1 MSTEKTWQEFYK
13 KHQGVYSSGH
23 FTDRTDPDAIIANEY
38 QILYREEILTYSGK
52 AKIAVELGCGNQPV
66 FEVLNAFKEIWY
78 TDIST
83 EALVD
88 AQARYN
94 LLAKKEPVTTTVHF
108 QQMNI
113 EKLEFE
119 DQSIDVVFNTRAPHR
134 DETSKALVRALK
146 KGGVYIYQ
154 TIGEQDVMDF
164 KLLLKSGRFYDDYL
178 QKGLTRFEHVKQS
191 LVDAGFDQRHVTL
204 VFDKKFKSYFESKQA
219 LKEKLWLLVG
229 DHDFESAEN
238 VAILDEYCRT
248 HQHNGKIFVENH
260 RIIIK
265 AER

>member
-1 MSTEKTWQEFYK
+1 MSTEKTWQQFYQ
-13 KHQGVYSSGH
+13 KHQGVYSGGH
-23 FTDRTDPDAIIANEY
+23 FTDRTDPDGLIANEY
-38 QILYREEILTYSGK
+38 QILYRDEILKYSGK
-52 AKIAVELGCGNQPV
+52 SKIAVELGCGNQPV

-83 EALVD
+83 EALNS
-88 AQARYN
+88 AEGKYN
-94 LLAKKEPVTTTVHF
+94 TAIKGDGVSSIVHF

-119 DQSIDVVFNTRAPHR
+119 NQSVDVVFNTRAPHR
-134 DETSKALVRALK
+134 DETSKELVRVLK
-146 KGGVYIYQ
+146 AGGVYVYQ

-191 LVDAGFDQRHVTL
+191 LVDAGFESRDVTL
-204 VFDKKFKSYFESKQA
+204 VFDKKFKSYFESKEE
-219 LKEKLWLLVG
+219 LKAKLWLLVG
-229 DHDFESAEN
+229 DHDFDSPEN
-238 VAILDEYCRT
+238 MAVLDEYCKT
-248 HQHNGKIFVENH
+248 HQQDGKIFVENH

-265 AER
+265 AEK